1 MISKYSD
8 HNLHPW
14 IRLIQQTK
22 FNPALSFPF
31 LSIFFSCDIHSLQC
45 FFFLFSLFISLV
57 HSCLCTSLS
66 ICIKNFSQFHLLFT
80 TTTAG
85 LHVCHHHAL
94 LITSRSLPPSSPSRS
109 SPSPQVTSLSVS
121 LLLLLSSFYL
131 LL

>member
-8 HNLHPW
+8 HNLHHW

-22 FNPALSFPF
+22 SNPALSFPF
-31 LSIFFSCDIHSLQC
+31 LSIFFFYDIHSLHF
-45 FFFLFSLFISLV
+45 FFFLFSLSLWFTHVSAHLSLSLSKISL
-57 HSCLCTSLS
+57 
-66 ICIKNFSQFHLLFT
+66 NFIT

-85 LHVCHHHAL
+85 FHVRYHDAL
-94 LITSRSLPPSSPSRS
+94 LITSLSLPPSSPSRS